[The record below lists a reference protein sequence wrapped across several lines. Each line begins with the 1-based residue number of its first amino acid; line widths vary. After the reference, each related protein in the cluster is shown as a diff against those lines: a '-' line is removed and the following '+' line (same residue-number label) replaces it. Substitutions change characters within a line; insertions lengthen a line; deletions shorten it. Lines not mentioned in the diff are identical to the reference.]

1 MKFQALALAA
11 MMGVSGSAVA
21 ADVSSSEAF
30 NWTGG
35 YVGAQIGYSASGA
48 AEYYLE
54 ERTWNDDYDY
64 DKTLRGLLGGVYVGY
79 NHQFDNGVV
88 LGGEADVTFSDIH
101 ASLLA
106 PGDWAYEATTKIDRA
121 AAARV
126 RLGVAVDRFMPYIA
140 GGISYARLNFHET
153 NGVNSGSA
161 DANLFGWNLGV
172 GGEYAVTDN
181 LVLRAEY
188 RYTKYNNKSLSV
200 DGTASDYAY
209 DVKSNTNE
217 FRVGIAY
224 KF

>member
-1 MKFQALALAA
+1 
-11 MMGVSGSAVA
+11 MMGVSGSALA

-35 YVGAQIGYSASGA
+35 YVGAQIGYSATGA

-140 GGISYARLNFHET
+140 GGVSYGRLNYSDA
-153 NGVNSGSA
+153 NDGVPYSSGVI
-161 DANLFGWNLGV
+161 NLFGWNLGV
-172 GGEYAVTDN
+172 GGEYALTDN
-181 LVLRAEY
+181 LVLRGEY
-188 RYTKYNNKSLSV
+188 RYTKYNTKTV
-200 DGTASDYAY
+200 VAHSDAGDWPY
-209 DVKSNTNE
+209 DVKSDTNE
-217 FRVGIAY
+217 FRIGIAY